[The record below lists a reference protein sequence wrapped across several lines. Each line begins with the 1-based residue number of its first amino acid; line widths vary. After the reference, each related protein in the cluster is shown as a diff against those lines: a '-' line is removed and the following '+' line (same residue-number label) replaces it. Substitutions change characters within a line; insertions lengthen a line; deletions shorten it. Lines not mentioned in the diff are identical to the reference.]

1 MGEQSGD
8 PPSIAG
14 KAPKQETNF
23 GGGESHTTRTG
34 EPGGDPGDGERPG
47 ECVGESS
54 TASASDEDRYEHDG
68 DPESERTIAEW

>member
-1 MGEQSGD
+1 M
-8 PPSIAG
+8 SIADRS
-14 KAPKQETNF
+14 PKMERHI
-23 GGGESHTTRTG
+23 GGGEVRTTSTG